1 LLYTKKVLKLRGTIN
16 TKVMF
21 NDKRGVPNQLGERNI
36 IAKNTSLVGDIS
48 SDGDFRVDGKIEGT
62 IKTSGR
68 VVIGKEGIV
77 TGTINC
83 VNADIEGTFSG
94 KLIVDEILSLKDS
107 AIISGE
113 VTLGK
118 LSVEPGATFN
128 ATCVMKGSV
137 KVMQN
142 GEQETKKTA

>member
-1 LLYTKKVLKLRGTIN
+1 
-16 TKVMF
+16 MF
-21 NDKRGVPNQLGERNI
+21 NDKKGSPNQIGERNT
-36 IAKNTSLVGDIS
+36 IAKNTSLVGDIN

-77 TGTINC
+77 TGTIDC
-83 VNADIEGTFSG
+83 VHADIEGTFSG
-94 KLIVDEILSLKDS
+94 KLIVDQILSLKES

-128 ATCVMKGSV
+128 ATCAMKGSV

-142 GEQETKKTA
+142 GEQKAQKTA

>member
-1 LLYTKKVLKLRGTIN
+1 
-16 TKVMF
+16 MF
-21 NDKRGVPNQLGERNI
+21 NEKKDMPSQSQPGERNI

-77 TGTINC
+77 TGTIDC
-83 VNADIEGTFSG
+83 TNADIEGTFSG
-94 KLIVDEILSLKDS
+94 KLLVDQILSLKNTAD
-107 AIISGE
+107 ISGD

-118 LSVEPGATFN
+118 LSVEPGAAFN
-128 ATCVMKGSV
+128 ATCTMKGAV
-137 KVMQN
+137 KAISNEGQ
-142 GEQETKKTA
+142 QTKKTA

>member
-1 LLYTKKVLKLRGTIN
+1 
-16 TKVMF
+16 MF
-21 NDKRGVPNQLGERNI
+21 NDKKGVPNQLGERNI

-94 KLIVDEILSLKDS
+94 KLLVDEVLSLKS
-107 AIISGE
+107 TAIISGE

-128 ATCVMKGSV
+128 ATCAMKGSV
-137 KVMQN
+137 KIIQN
-142 GEQETKKTA
+142 EQQKTQKTA

>member
-1 LLYTKKVLKLRGTIN
+1 
-16 TKVMF
+16 MF
-21 NDKRGVPNQLGERNI
+21 NDKKGVPNQLGERNI

-62 IKTSGR
+62 IKTTGR
-68 VVIGKEGIV
+68 VVIGKEGVV
-77 TGTINC
+77 TGTVDC

-94 KLIVDEILSLKDS
+94 KLLVDDVLSLKS
-107 AIISGE
+107 TAIISGE

-128 ATCVMKGSV
+128 ATCAMKGSV
-137 KVMQN
+137 KVIQN
-142 GEQETKKTA
+142 EQQKTQKTA